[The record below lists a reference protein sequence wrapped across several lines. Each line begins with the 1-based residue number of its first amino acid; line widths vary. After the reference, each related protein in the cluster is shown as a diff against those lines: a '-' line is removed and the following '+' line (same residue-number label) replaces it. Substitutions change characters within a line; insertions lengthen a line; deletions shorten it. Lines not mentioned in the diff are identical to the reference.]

1 MNKLN
6 KKTDRVA
13 TKVKGAKTQPYPGI
27 AVVTSNTDIDS
38 SKISMVDVGDLF
50 KELGGRSTDS
60 KAIVKLL
67 PDIKLGMNLLSAL
80 VRKPNGEK
88 DTILTVTMVD
98 TKLPT
103 AVKQDICSVLSTYVS
118 KTYNIK
124 HRLKEIVNNVLFY
137 TGSHVELILPDASI
151 QDFIMG
157 HTIDA
162 SKVGI
167 ESMSEHI
174 SMDDKELAPLTTVG
188 TGGNH
193 IIFANSNMNNLDS
206 LPEIGS
212 EGKVTKKTKQEER
225 ADIIKY
231 TLRHPGGNPSET
243 IEIKSIH
250 NFDNP
255 TQTGKPLT
263 LTVPS
268 SVTLPICSKSDPTN
282 HIGYIILVDENG
294 MFVNPDHVN
303 TVQNSDV
310 RKLERLFAG
319 ESLEHVSTDRLYQ
332 LYGDKLESEL
342 TNYIATTK
350 LATFTNNNN
359 LNMIKE
365 ISFQRA
371 LQGSKTKLII
381 LDRSQVVYYA
391 VEYNKDGT
399 GKGRLEDLTTL
410 TSLRAML
417 LYSNVNGSVKN
428 NIGRMK
434 ATITLDPADPNPMAS
449 LDETL
454 KALLSSK
461 MDDMPIDM
469 LSSKGLTDWIH
480 KAGVQVSVKH
490 PDLPD
495 IEVELEETGGTKF
508 VPDTQLG
515 NEIKD
520 YITRGLGLPPEL
532 IDSAKDMDFA
542 LRLRGLDSVL
552 VEEVNDL
559 KDLFN
564 EHITKH
570 YRCIVKNDIH
580 AKKLISDVIITNL
593 RKVKKNLPPETRKE
607 MGKLALTDEEL
618 ADILIDEL
626 IPELFVNLP
635 ITAMGEPDSTLAEFE
650 AYESKVEDS
659 IKYFFSADA
668 LPEELSALR
677 TDDIELL
684 MTMVQ
689 GSLMRKW
696 MLDRKYIPDL
706 NKMLN
711 VDKYGDPELDILG
724 DNVSYMERL
733 DKTFKPYL
741 KDIMKLKDKIAA
753 VAEEEPLPGTV
764 DPTPTTPDTTGDVN
778 TPDTT
783 PPTTGD
789 STTGDSTTGDADL
802 DNELYN

>member
-1 MNKLN
+1 MNELDIRTGKV
-6 KKTDRVA
+6 T
-13 TKVKGAKTQPYPGI
+13 TKVREGKPVAYPGMT
-27 AVVTSNTDIDS
+27 VVTSNTEMDG
-38 SKISMVDVGDLF
+38 SKISMTDVSDLF
-50 KELGGRSTDS
+50 KELGGRSADS
-60 KAIVKLL
+60 KAIIKLL
-67 PDIKLGMNLLSAL
+67 PDIKLSMNLLSSL

-88 DTILTVTMVD
+88 DTILTVTMGD

-103 AVKQDICSVLSTYVS
+103 AVKQDICSTLSAYVS

-124 HRLKEIVNNVLFY
+124 HKLKDIVNNVLFY
-137 TGSHVELILPDASI
+137 TGSHVELVLPDVSI
-151 QDFIMG
+151 QDFIMS
-157 HTIDA
+157 HTIDK

-174 SMDDKELAPLTTVG
+174 SRGDKELAPLTSVG

-193 IIFANSNMNNLDS
+193 IIFANSNMNNLDG
-206 LPEIGS
+206 LPLIGS
-212 EGKVTKKTKQEER
+212 EGKVIKKTKQEER

-231 TLRHPGGNPSET
+231 SLRHPGGKVSET
-243 IEIKSIH
+243 VDIKSIH

-255 TQTGKPLT
+255 VQTGKPLT

-303 TVQNSDV
+303 TVQNTDI

-319 ESLEHVSTDRLYQ
+319 EPLEHVSTDRLYQ

-342 TNYIATTK
+342 TNYLATTK

-359 LNMIKE
+359 LNTVKE

-371 LQGSKTKLII
+371 LQGSKTKLVI
-381 LDRSQVVYYA
+381 LDRSQVIYYA

-495 IEVELEETGGTKF
+495 IEVDVEETGGTAF
-508 VPDTQLG
+508 VPGTELG

-532 IDSAKDMDFA
+532 VDSAKEVDFA
-542 LRLRGLDSVL
+542 LRLKGLDSIL

-564 EHITKH
+564 KHITKH
-570 YRCIVKNDIH
+570 YKCIIKNDIH
-580 AKKLISDVIITNL
+580 AKKLISDVIKSNI
-593 RKVKKNLPPETRKE
+593 RKVKKELPKETRNE
-607 MGKLALTDEEL
+607 IGKLNLTDDEL

-626 IPELFVNLP
+626 IPELLVSLP
-635 ITAMGEPDSTLAEFE
+635 DTSLGELESTTEEFE
-650 AYESKVEDS
+650 AYQTKVEDS
-659 IKYFFSADA
+659 IQYFFSADA
-668 LPEELSALR
+668 LPDELSALR
-677 TDDIELL
+677 IDDIELL

-696 MLDRKYIPDL
+696 ILDRRYIPDL

-741 KDIMKLKDKIAA
+741 KDIMKLKDKIATA
-753 VAEEEPLPGTV
+753 AE
-764 DPTPTTPDTTGDVN
+764 PDTGTAGGTTDTAGGTTAITG
-778 TPDTT
+778 
-783 PPTTGD
+783 G
-789 STTGDSTTGDADL
+789 TTGDADL
-802 DNELYN
+802 DKELYG